1 MELNFT
7 NSRIILTLNFILKNY
22 FLSIL
27 IKNFQ
32 KLLDF
37 LPFVLV
43 IVIIVNNS
51 LLIQLLKIFITF
63 HFISK

>member
-37 LPFVLV
+37 LAIP
-43 IVIIVNNS
+43 
-51 LLIQLLKIFITF
+51 K
-63 HFISK
+63 

>member
-63 HFISK
+63 HFI